1 MSKLKTYKF
10 SKLYEMSSGISS
22 KPEQAG
28 HGSPFVSF
36 KIVFNNFFLPEIL
49 NEYMAV
55 SENDKITYSIK
66 KGDIFLTRTSESLD
80 ELAMSCV
87 ADKDYPGATYSGFLK
102 RLRPIQNDITYDRFM
117 AFYLRSELFRKTITN
132 NAIMTLRASF
142 NEQIFSYLN
151 LILPNYIEQKKSGDF
166 LYFMNQ
172 KVNINNRINAE
183 LEAMAKTLYD
193 YWFVQFD
200 FPNSLPKEGWQNSKN
215 FDGVVGYK
223 SSGGKMVFNEILKR
237 EIPEGWEVKTIGD
250 YCKSTGGFAFK
261 SSWWTD
267 NGMPVVKIKDIQ
279 EDYTINLNDLA
290 FVDISDKNIDDK
302 FKAKPGDV
310 LIAMTGATVGKYAIV
325 PHTEKPLYINQRVG
339 YFNLGIK
346 PEKKLPFLINSLNQ
360 KYFRES
366 VFTLATGAAQP
377 NISNE
382 QINNIHLLLPSKE
395 IIELYNKIFE
405 PYYSKILLNQ
415 KQNQELSALRDW
427 LLPMLM
433 NGQVKV
439 GEAEEQVL
447 GMVAKSDASYNR
459 SSQKND
465 DELFE
470 VWLKEE
476 KLAARGDIDRATLR
490 ELFDAMDDED
500 KY

>member
-1 MSKLKTYKF
+1 MINKEYIEIQELVEAIIDNRGKTVPTSENGIPLIATNCIKHSSIFPTFENIRYINQETYDNWFRAHLKPNDILFVNKGTPGRCCIVPDPVNFVAAQDMVGLRFKKHLNPYYMLAVLRSKEIQNTIENNHVGLVIAHFRKQELVKLKLPILEET
-10 SKLYEMSSGISS
+10 
-22 KPEQAG
+22 
-28 HGSPFVSF
+28 VRN
-36 KIVFNNFFLPEIL
+36 KI
-49 NEYMAV
+49 
-55 SENDKITYSIK
+55 
-66 KGDIFLTRTSESLD
+66 
-80 ELAMSCV
+80 
-87 ADKDYPGATYSGFLK
+87 
-102 RLRPIQNDITYDRFM
+102 
-117 AFYLRSELFRKTITN
+117 
-132 NAIMTLRASF
+132 
-142 NEQIFSYLN
+142 
-151 LILPNYIEQKKSGDF
+151 GDF
-166 LYFMNQ
+166 YEIISKKIEL
-172 KVNINNRINAE
+172 NNRINAE

-200 FPNSLPKEGWQNSKN
+200 FPNSPPLEGWQNSKN

-223 SSGGKMVFNEILKR
+223 SSGGKMVYNETLKR
-237 EIPEGWEVKTIGD
+237 EIPEGWEVKTVGD

-279 EDYTINLNDLA
+279 EDYTINLSGLA

-325 PHTEKPLYINQRVG
+325 PYTEKPLYVNQRVG

-366 VFTLATGAAQP
+366 VFTLASGAAQP

-382 QINNIHLLLPSKE
+382 QINNIQLLLPSKE
-395 IIELYNKIFE
+395 IIELYNKVFE

-439 GEAEEQVL
+439 G
-447 GMVAKSDASYNR
+447 
-459 SSQKND
+459 
-465 DELFE
+465 
-470 VWLKEE
+470 
-476 KLAARGDIDRATLR
+476 
-490 ELFDAMDDED
+490 
-500 KY
+500 

>member
-1 MSKLKTYKF
+1 MSKFVKLKDVCLKITDGAHY
-10 SKLYEMSSGISS
+10 SPIGISKGFPMFSVKDMRHSGFDYSDCKYISESDYKDLVKADCKPKIHDVLIAKDGSYLKHVFVVKEEKDEVILSSIGILRPHLNKVNPYYLKYFLHINSVKETVS
-22 KPEQAG
+22 KKYVS
-28 HGSPFVSF
+28 GSALPRIILKNFAEIEIVNNDLPTQQ
-36 KIVFNNFFLPEIL
+36 KIASVLSAL
-49 NEYMAV
+49 D
-55 SENDKITYSIK
+55 DKI
-66 KGDIFLTRTSESLD
+66 
-80 ELAMSCV
+80 EL
-87 ADKDYPGATYSGFLK
+87 
-102 RLRPIQNDITYDRFM
+102 
-117 AFYLRSELFRKTITN
+117 
-132 NAIMTLRASF
+132 
-142 NEQIFSYLN
+142 
-151 LILPNYIEQKKSGDF
+151 
-166 LYFMNQ
+166 
-172 KVNINNRINAE
+172 NNRINAE

-200 FPNSLPKEGWQNSKN
+200 FPNSPPLEGWQNSKN

-223 SSGGKMVFNEILKR
+223 SSGGKMVYNETLKR
-237 EIPEGWEVKTIGD
+237 EIPEGWEMKTIGD

-279 EDYTINLNDLA
+279 EDYTINLSDLA

-325 PHTEKPLYINQRVG
+325 PYTEKPLYVNQRVG

-366 VFTLATGAAQP
+366 VFTLASGAAQP

-382 QINNIHLLLPSKE
+382 QINNIQLLLPSKE
-395 IIELYNKIFE
+395 IIELYNKVFE

-439 GEAEEQVL
+439 ENNSL
-447 GMVAKSDASYNR
+447 N
-459 SSQKND
+459 
-465 DELFE
+465 
-470 VWLKEE
+470 
-476 KLAARGDIDRATLR
+476 
-490 ELFDAMDDED
+490 
-500 KY
+500 